1 MTEPALGNE
10 KQQLMAPRFL
20 WLLAANLG
28 MWIAIGSFYL
38 FPLFVVGMGG
48 AKVDIGILMGVMPL
62 VSVLVRPWASEM
74 VDRGGRRPVLAAGCA
89 LMGGAVLACL
99 FFQGPIASVFY
110 PHLLLRIVFGVG
122 FSLGMVASFTLAA
135 DLTPHTRLNEGLG
148 IFGTMG
154 LLGAALGPITAEWLI
169 FRFGFWA
176 LFTGAGVMFGVA
188 LIFIALIGAAAADP
202 HPARTDSFLATLRYP
217 TIFWLALIGLCFG
230 IGFAAQGGFVA
241 PYAQSKGMLASTYF
255 AAYSTAAIIARLIG
269 GRLSDRLGEQHVI
282 PVALIAGGL
291 GFALLIPIGSVAGL
305 MAAGFLSGIGHGLI
319 VPTLL
324 AAGVRGIPAHGR
336 GKATGVLT
344 GGLDTGLSLGS
355 ILLGQIGDWFGY
367 PALFAT
373 AVAGMGVGLVL
384 WWLRRLREISS
395 CEKSP

>member
-10 KQQLMAPRFL
+10 KQRLMAPRFL

-48 AKVDIGILMGVMPL
+48 TKVDIGILMGVMPL

-74 VDRGGRRPVLAAGCA
+74 VDRAGRRPVLAAGCA

-202 HPARTDSFLATLRYP
+202 HPARTGSFLQTLRYP

-241 PYAQSKGMLASTYF
+241 PYARSKGMLASTYF

-269 GRLSDRLGEQHVI
+269 GRLSDRLGEQRVI
-282 PVALIAGGL
+282 PVALLAGGL

-324 AAGVRGIPAHGR
+324 AAGMRGIPAQGR

-384 WWLRRLREISS
+384 WWLRRL
-395 CEKSP
+395 SPHGV